1 MPSRELTR
9 EVLPDGRVRFSL
21 RPEGPLSEDELS
33 SELTAVAIA
42 ADPALDKATGR
53 LLPGRRSTE
62 ITTLLF
68 LAPPD
73 ASGISHLGGIECAA
87 EHASAVA
94 ALAEKKGYRVS
105 RDV

>member
-1 MPSRELTR
+1 MPSRELTK

-21 RPEGPLSEDELS
+21 HPEGALSEDEAS
-33 SELTAVAIA
+33 SELTAVVIA
-42 ADPALDKATGR
+42 ADPALDKVTGR
-53 LLPGRRSTE
+53 LLAGRRSAE
-62 ITTLLF
+62 ITTSLF
-68 LAPPD
+68 LTPPD

-87 EHASAVA
+87 DQASVVA